1 MSHSELKQLTR
12 AEELF
17 DDGKLDEALEILNDR
32 SQFEGLNPQQKE
44 YFQYIKGL
52 ILFYQWKH
60 EELFKHG
67 EEIFQEGQNLNENL
81 QSVDGL
87 FFIIAGLCQAEKFK
101 EAIQKIENAEV
112 LLGLVSNISKTTFI
126 QKKARIRVLKGW
138 INLESNNI
146 DVAEKCLDWVLN
158 SQNDLGN
165 TFEIV
170 YANLLKARLK
180 YQGKLMY
187 NLCEEYAMKA
197 FSMAKQIKFN
207 HFWIALCQL
216 ILGALY
222 GGLGEIDIS
231 LKYHMKSLAIFR
243 KIKNNSFIAA
253 VLTNIGENYS
263 QLGNFKLAMEYAE
276 ECLSYQEKLS
286 KALVFPLSNLVELAL
301 ELGDNELAQHYFN
314 RLKNSYNQKK
324 EGLTEIVYLSTKAEM
339 LKNSSRIHDK
349 AKAEK
354 IFRKIIDTDTL
365 WSQFSIHATVQLC
378 DLLLSEYRFTNNNE
392 VLDELNHFIGR
403 LLTIA
408 EKTRSY
414 IYFSKAFMLKSKLA
428 LISFDM
434 KAARRLLTQAQK
446 IAENYGIKR
455 LAMKISQEHDEL
467 LKQTYMWEKLKE
479 SNASLSERWKLAGLN
494 EQMENMV
501 KKRMIEAPKISE
513 EDPVMILILTE
524 GGNLLFSKKFME
536 DFSFEDDILGGFL
549 TTINYVISE
558 VFSEGLDRAVF
569 GQYTLLMLPLQP
581 FLVCYIYKG
590 DSYYAH
596 RKLSNFLQNIENN
609 NIIWQGLQKFF
620 QKSKSIQLDDIP
632 LLESLIT
639 EIFVKKNIQ

>member
-1 MSHSELKQLTR
+1 
-12 AEELF
+12 AEQLF
-17 DDGKLDEALEILNDR
+17 DAGKLDEALEILNDWK
-32 SQFEGLNPQQKE
+32 QFEGLNLQQKD
-44 YFQYIKGL
+44 YFQLLNGL
-52 ILFYQWKH
+52 ILFYQWKSD
-60 EELFKHG
+60 ELIEFG
-67 EEIFQEGQNLNENL
+67 EQIFQEGQNFNDNL
-81 QSVDGL
+81 QSFDGL
-87 FFIIAGLCQAEKFK
+87 FFIIIGLASAEKY
-101 EAIQKIENAEV
+101 EETLQKIEAAEV
-112 LLGLVSNISKTTFI
+112 CLGFISDISKNVFF
-126 QKKARIRVLKGW
+126 QRKARIRLLKGW
-138 INLESNNI
+138 VNLELNKL
-146 DVAEKCLDWVLN
+146 DVAEKCLNWVIN
-158 SQNDLGN
+158 SHNKLGN

-187 NLCEEYAMKA
+187 NLCGEYAMKA

-207 HFWIALCQL
+207 QFWIALSQL

-222 GGLGEIDIS
+222 AGLGEIDIS

-243 KIKNNSFIAA
+243 EIKNNYFISTA
-253 VLTNIGENYS
+253 LLNSGGNYYR
-263 QLGNFKLAMEYAE
+263 LGNMDLAMKYTK
-276 ECLSYQEKLS
+276 ECLSYCEELS
-286 KALVFPLSNLVELAL
+286 LTLDFPLSNLVTIAL
-301 ELGDNELAQHYFN
+301 DIGDNELAQKYYN
-314 RLKNSYNQKK
+314 RLKDLYNQTK
-324 EGLTEIVYLSTKAEM
+324 EGLVEIVYLSTKAEM
-339 LKNSSRIHDK
+339 LKKSSRIRDK

-365 WSQFSIHATVQLC
+365 WSQFKIGATVHLC
-378 DLLLSEYRFTNNNE
+378 DLLLSEYRFTNNDE
-392 VLDELNHFIGR
+392 VLDELNHYIGR

-414 IYFSKAFMLKSKLA
+414 IHFCEIFTLQAKLA
-428 LISFDM
+428 LIKFDL
-434 KAARRLLTQAQK
+434 KAARRFLTQAQK

-569 GQYTLLMLPLQP
+569 GQHTLLMLPLQP

-596 RKLSNFLQNIENN
+596 RKLSNFLQNIKNN
-609 NIIWQGLQKFF
+609 NIIWQRLQKFF
-620 QKSKSIQLDDIP
+620 QKSKSIQLNDIP
-632 LLESLIT
+632 SLESLIA